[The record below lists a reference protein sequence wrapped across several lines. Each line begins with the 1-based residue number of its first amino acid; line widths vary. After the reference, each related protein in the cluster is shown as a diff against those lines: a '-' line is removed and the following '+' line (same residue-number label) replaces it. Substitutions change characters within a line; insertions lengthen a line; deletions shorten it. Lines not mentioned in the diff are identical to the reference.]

1 MSLAKLAV
9 RRPVTVA
16 MFTLAVLLFGMVSLG
31 RIPVTLLPDLSY
43 PTLTVRTD
51 YPGGAPG
58 EVEQLVSK
66 PIEEAL
72 GTVKGVRRI
81 ESISRAGQSDV
92 LLEFAWGSDMDMASL
107 DVREKMD
114 LVPLPLDLEKPT
126 LLRFN
131 PAEEPIFRLALGYAE
146 INDPNVDELKRL
158 RTFAEEELKRHLEA
172 VEGVASVRLGGG
184 LEDEIQVLVNEQQAT
199 QLQIPMSLIMQRLKE
214 ENINLSG
221 GRLEAQR
228 AEYLVRTLNQ
238 FEDLDD
244 IRSIYI
250 ATRNDRPI
258 LLQDIADV
266 TNSYKERDS
275 ISRIAGAEA
284 VEVSLYKEGDA
295 NTVQVSKAI
304 QSHLAY
310 LQQRDV
316 IPNQYQVTPI
326 SDQAVFIQAAIA
338 EVRDAAIFGG
348 LLAMVIIYLFLQ
360 RLWPTVI
367 ISLAIPVSII
377 ATFNLMH
384 GYQISLNMM
393 SLGGIALAVGMLVDN
408 AIVVL
413 ENIARHNEETDV
425 ATAAEKGTSEVT
437 GAIIASTLTT
447 MAVFFPLVFVEGLAG
462 QLFADQALTVTFSL
476 LASLLVALT
485 LIPMLSA
492 KQKSADAAI
501 TAQQHFAPAQQRKG
515 WRFWV
520 MTPLFLVFRWLPLAL
535 VSALVFIWRGLAK
548 LLGIAVRPLLRGFEW
563 CYQRL
568 AAAYQGL
575 LTKALAN
582 AKATLAAIVLV
593 AAGCYALL
601 PHLPVSLLPSMAQG
615 EFYVEVELQP
625 GATIEETDAVLT
637 GLAQHLA
644 DNAELAESVEKA
656 YSIAGTGSLL
666 NASPGQNGNQWGR
679 FNVVMKNASD
689 VFAEQRV
696 QNYLR
701 DYVQRIPGV
710 SVKLGR
716 PELFSFSSP
725 MAIEITGY
733 DIELL
738 QQAANQVA
746 AALAEDE
753 RFTDI
758 RTNMADGQP
767 EIAIF
772 FDHARLAQYGLT
784 SATVSEL
791 LATKIGGR
799 VATQF
804 SLEDR
809 KIDIL
814 VRSQEQ
820 DRDSLR
826 DLQLMVINPGAE
838 REIPL
843 QAVADIQQIIGPSE
857 ITRLDQ
863 ERTAIVNANLAF
875 GDLGAAVQAAEQVLA
890 DTQLPLTVEARI
902 AGQNEEMQQSF
913 KSLQMALMLA
923 VFLVYLIMASQ
934 FESLLHPFF
943 ILFSVPLAGAG
954 SVLGLYLLNTEL
966 SVIVFIGLIMLAGIV
981 VNNAIVLVDRI
992 NQLRQQGAN
1001 RYDAVYQAAQQRLRP
1016 ILMTMFTTVLG
1027 LLPLAIGLG
1036 EGAEIRAPMAISV
1049 IAGLLFSTLL
1059 TLLFIPCLY
1068 LLVDR
1073 KQVKAAQPS
1082 EAQTGEAQA

>member
-51 YPGGAPG
+51 YPGGAPS

-131 PAEEPIFRLALGYAE
+131 PAEEPIFRLALGYQDLA
-146 INDPNVDELKRL
+146 DPNVDELKRL
-158 RTFAEEELKRHLEA
+158 RTFADEELKRHLESI
-172 VEGVASVRLGGG
+172 EGVASVRLGGG
-184 LEDEIQVLVNEQQAT
+184 LEDEIQVLVNEQKAT
-199 QLQIPMSLIMQRLKE
+199 QLQIPMSLIMQRLNE

-238 FEDLDD
+238 FENLDD
-244 IRSIYI
+244 IRNIYI
-250 ATRNDRPI
+250 ATRNERPI
-258 LLQDIADV
+258 LLNDIATV
-266 TNSYKERDS
+266 TNNYKERDS
-275 ISRIAGAEA
+275 ISRIAGSEA

-310 LQQRDV
+310 LQQREV
-316 IPNQYQVTPI
+316 IPAQYQITPI
-326 SDQAVFIQAAIA
+326 SDQAVFIEAAIA

-360 RLWPTVI
+360 RVWPTVI
-367 ISLAIPVSII
+367 ISLAIPISII

-413 ENIARHNEETDV
+413 ENIARHNESSDA
-425 ATAAEKGTSEVT
+425 ATAAERGTTEVT

-501 TAQQHFAPAQQRKG
+501 TAQQHFAPAAVRSG
-515 WRFWV
+515 WRFWLV
-520 MTPLFLVFRWLPLAL
+520 TPLLLVFRWLPLAI
-535 VSALVFIWRGLAK
+535 VTAITFVWRGLSKA
-548 LLGIAVRPLLRGFEW
+548 LGWLVRPLLRGFDW
-563 CYQRL
+563 LYQRL
-568 AAAYQGL
+568 AGGYQRL
-575 LTKALAN
+575 LNAALA
-582 AKATLAAIVLV
+582 KARLTLAVIVAV
-593 AAGCYALL
+593 AAGCYALVPL
-601 PHLPVSLLPSMAQG
+601 LPVSLLPSMAQG

-625 GATIEETDAVLT
+625 GATITETDAVLN
-637 GLAQHLA
+637 GLATHLA
-644 DNAELAESVEKA
+644 ANEELSQSVKQA

-666 NASPGQNGNQWGR
+666 NAAPGQNGNQWGR
-679 FNVVMKNASD
+679 FNVVMADASN

-701 DYVQRIPGV
+701 EYAARIPGV

-716 PELFSFSSP
+716 PELFNFSSP
-725 MAIEITGY
+725 IAIEITGY
-733 DIELL
+733 ELDLL
-738 QQAANQVA
+738 QQAARKVA
-746 AALAEDE
+746 TELGQDA

-758 RTNMADGQP
+758 QTNMSDGQP
-767 EIAIF
+767 EIAIL

-784 SATVSEL
+784 SAAVSEL

-814 VRSQEQ
+814 VRSQQ
-820 DRDSLR
+820 ADRDSLR
-826 DLQLMVINPGAE
+826 DLQQMVVNPGAE

-843 QAVADIQQIIGPSE
+843 QAVADIQQIMGPSE
-857 ITRLDQ
+857 ITRIDQ
-863 ERTAIVNANLAF
+863 ERTAVVSANLAY
-875 GDLGAAVQAAEQVLA
+875 GDLGAAVAAVEQILDEV
-890 DTQLPLTVEARI
+890 QLPLTVDANI
-902 AGQNEEMQQSF
+902 AGQNAEMQQSF
-913 KSLQMALMLA
+913 RSLQMALALA

-954 SVLGLYLLNTEL
+954 SVLGLYLLGTEL
-966 SVIVFIGLIMLAGIV
+966 SVIVFIGLIMLAGVV

-992 NQLRQQGAN
+992 NQLRQQGAD
-1001 RYDAVYQAAQQRLRP
+1001 RLTAVSQAAQQRLRP

-1027 LLPLAIGLG
+1027 LLPLALGLG

-1073 KQVKAAQPS
+1073 KQVRTVT
-1082 EAQTGEAQA
+1082 EEQA

>member
-51 YPGGAPG
+51 YPGGAPS

-114 LVPLPLDLEKPT
+114 LVPLPLDLEKPA

-146 INDPNVDELKRL
+146 LSNPNVTELKRL
-158 RTFAEEELKRHLEA
+158 RTFADEELKRHLES

-184 LEDEIQVLVNEQQAT
+184 LEDEIQVLVDEQKAT
-199 QLQIPMSLIMQRLKE
+199 QLKVPMSLIMSRLKE

-228 AEYLVRTLNQ
+228 AEYLVRTINQ
-238 FEDLDD
+238 FSSLDD

-250 ATRNDRPI
+250 ATRNGRPI
-258 LLQDIADV
+258 LLSDLAEV
-266 TNSYKERDS
+266 RNSYQERDS
-275 ISRIAGAEA
+275 ISRISGREA
-284 VEVSLYKEGDA
+284 VEVSLYREGGA

-310 LQQRDV
+310 LQQREV
-316 IPNQYQVTPI
+316 IPPQFEITPI
-326 SDQAVFIQAAIA
+326 SDQAVFIEAAIA
-338 EVRDAAIFGG
+338 EVRDAAIVGG

-413 ENIARHNEETDV
+413 ENIARHREQSDA
-425 ATAAEKGTSEVT
+425 ATAAEQGTSEVT
-437 GAIIASTLTT
+437 GAIVASTLTT

-492 KQKSADAAI
+492 KQKTADAAI
-501 TAQQHFAPAQQRKG
+501 TARQHFPAAQQRSG
-515 WRFWV
+515 WRFWL
-520 MTPLFLVFRWLPLAL
+520 MTPILLIFRWLPLAI
-535 VSALVFIWRGLAK
+535 VSIIVALWRSLAK
-548 LLGIAVRPLLRGFEW
+548 TLGLLMRPVLRGFDW
-563 CYQRL
+563 SYQRL
-568 AAAYQGL
+568 ANTYQKL
-575 LTKALAN
+575 LQLALAH
-582 AKATLAAIVLV
+582 ARLTLASIVLV
-593 AAGCYALL
+593 AAACYALVPL
-601 PHLPVSLLPSMAQG
+601 LPVSLLPSMAQG

-625 GATIEETDAVLT
+625 GATIQETDAVLN
-637 GLAQHLA
+637 GLAQHL
-644 DNAELAESVEKA
+644 ERHPQLAAKVKQA

-666 NASPGQNGNQWGR
+666 NAAPGQNGNQWGR
-679 FNVVMKNASD
+679 FNVVMTDASD
-689 VFAEQRV
+689 VFAEQQV
-696 QNYLR
+696 QSYLR
-701 DYVQRIPGV
+701 DYVQRLPGV
-710 SVKLGR
+710 SVKFGR

-725 MAIEITGY
+725 MAIEIRGY
-733 DIELL
+733 DIDQL
-738 QQAANQVA
+738 QQSALKVA
-746 AALAEDE
+746 AALAEDS

-758 RTNMADGQP
+758 RTNMTEGQP

-784 SATVSEL
+784 SSAVSEL

-804 SLEDR
+804 SLQDR

-814 VRSQEQ
+814 VRSQQQ

-826 DLQLMVINPGAE
+826 DLQQMVVNPGAE

-843 QAVADIQQIIGPSE
+843 QAVAEIRQIIGPSE
-857 ITRLDQ
+857 ITRIDQ
-863 ERTAIVNANLAF
+863 ERTAVISANLAF
-875 GDLGAAVQAAEQVLA
+875 GDLGAAVIAAEQALA
-890 DTQLPLTVEARI
+890 DVQLPLTVDAEI

-992 NQLRQQGAN
+992 NQLRALGAS
-1001 RYDAVYQAAQQRLRP
+1001 RYDAVFQAAQQRLRP

-1027 LLPLAIGLG
+1027 LLPLALGLG
-1036 EGAEIRAPMAISV
+1036 EGAEIRSPMAISV

-1068 LLVDR
+1068 LLIDR
-1073 KQVKAAQPS
+1073 KQVTTVAEESKA
-1082 EAQTGEAQA
+1082 

>member
-1 MSLAKLAV
+1 MSLARLAV

-31 RIPVTLLPDLSY
+31 RIPVTLLPDLAY

-66 PIEEAL
+66 PVEEAL
-72 GTVKGVRRI
+72 GTVKGVQRI

-92 LLEFAWGSDMDMASL
+92 LLEFAWGTNMDMASL

-114 LVPLPLDLEKPT
+114 LVNLPLDIEKPT

-131 PAEEPIFRLALGYAE
+131 PAEEPIYRLTLGFDGTTE
-146 INDPNVDELKRL
+146 PNVAELKRL
-158 RTFAEEELKRHLEA
+158 RTFAEEELKRHLES

-184 LEDEIQVLVNEQQAT
+184 LEDEIQVLVDEQQAT
-199 QLQIPMSLIMQRLKE
+199 QLQVPMSLIMQRLRE

-238 FEDLDD
+238 FQNLDD

-258 LLQDIADV
+258 LLRDLASV
-266 TNSYKERDS
+266 ENSYKERDS
-275 ISRIAGAEA
+275 ISRIGGREA

-304 QSHLAY
+304 QAHLRH
-310 LQQRDV
+310 LQSSKLIPDV
-316 IPNQYQVTPI
+316 YQVEPI
-326 SDQAVFIQAAIA
+326 ADQAVFIEAAIA
-338 EVRDAAIFGG
+338 EVRDAAIIGG
-348 LLAMVIIYLFLQ
+348 LLAMIIIYLFLQ

-413 ENIARHNEETDV
+413 ENIARHREHKGE
-425 ATAAEKGTSEVT
+425 AEAAETGASEVT

-476 LASLLVALT
+476 LASLFVALT

-492 KQKSADAAI
+492 KQRSADATI
-501 TAQQHFAPAQQRKG
+501 TDRQHFPAAAKRSG
-515 WRFWV
+515 WRFWL
-520 MTPLFLVFRWLPLAL
+520 MTPLLLVFRWLPLAI
-535 VSALVFIWRGLAK
+535 VALITLLWRSLAK
-548 LLGIAVRPLLRGFEW
+548 GLGWLVTPVLRGFDW
-563 CYQRL
+563 GYQRL
-568 AAAYQGL
+568 AITYQRVL
-575 LTKALAN
+575 SFALQQAKLTLG
-582 AKATLAAIVLV
+582 AIVLV
-593 AAGCYALL
+593 AAACYALVPL
-601 PHLPVSLLPSMAQG
+601 LPVSLLPSMAQG

-625 GATIEETDAVLT
+625 GATIYETDAVLA
-637 GLAQHLA
+637 GFARHLA
-644 DNAELAESVEKA
+644 NQPELVSQVERSF
-656 YSIAGTGSLL
+656 SIAGTGSLL
-666 NASPGQNGNQWGR
+666 NAAPGQNGNQWGR
-679 FNVVMKNASD
+679 FNVVMASD
-689 VFAEQRV
+689 SDALAEERV
-696 QNYLR
+696 QNELR
-701 DYVQRIPGV
+701 HYAQQLPGV
-710 SVKLGR
+710 QIKFGR

-725 MAIEITGY
+725 IAIEVNGY

-738 QQAANQVA
+738 QQAAQT
-746 AALAEDE
+746 LAKNLEE
-753 RFTDI
+753 HQQFTDI
-758 RTNMADGQP
+758 RTNMSDGQP
-767 EIAIF
+767 EIAIY
-772 FDHARLAQYGLT
+772 FDHSRLAQYGLT
-784 SATVSEL
+784 SADVSEL

-804 SLEDR
+804 SLDDR

-814 VRSQEQ
+814 VRSQAS

-826 DLQLMVINPGAE
+826 DLQQLVINPGAA

-843 QAVADIQQIIGPSE
+843 QAVAEIEQVMGPSE
-857 ITRLDQ
+857 ITRIDQ
-863 ERTAIVNANLAF
+863 QRTAMVQANLAF
-875 GDLGAAVQAAEQVLA
+875 GDLGSAVSTAQQVVA
-890 DTQLPLTVEARI
+890 DTQLPLTIKANV
-902 AGQNEEMQQSF
+902 AGQSEEMQRSF
-913 KSLQMALMLA
+913 QSLQFALVLA
-923 VFLVYLIMASQ
+923 IFLVYLIMASQ

-954 SVLGLYLLNTEL
+954 SVLGLYLMGTEL

-992 NQLRQQGAN
+992 NQLRSEGET
-1001 RYDAVYQAAQQRLRP
+1001 RYNAVFQAAQQRLRP

-1027 LLPLAIGLG
+1027 LMPLAIGLG

-1059 TLLFIPCLY
+1059 TLFFIPCLY

-1073 KQVKAAQPS
+1073 KQVRSKTLTEGA
-1082 EAQTGEAQA
+1082 

>member
-1 MSLAKLAV
+1 MSLARLAV
-9 RRPVTVA
+9 RRPVTIA
-16 MFTLAVLLFGMVSLG
+16 MFTLAIVLFGFVALG

-51 YPGGAPG
+51 YPGGAPS

-66 PIEEAL
+66 PLEEVL
-72 GTVKGVRRI
+72 GTVQGVRHI

-92 LLEFAWGSDMDMASL
+92 LLEFAWGSDMDRASL

-114 LVPLPLDLEKPT
+114 LVQIPLDLEKPT

-131 PAEEPIFRLALGYAE
+131 PAEDPIYRLTLGFA
-146 INDPNVDELKRL
+146 DTSAPSVGDLKRL
-158 RTFAEEELKRHLEA
+158 RTYAEEELKRHLESI
-172 VEGVASVRLGGG
+172 EGVASVRLGGG

-199 QLQIPMSLIMQRLKE
+199 QLQIPMQLIMQRLRE

-228 AEYLVRTLNQ
+228 AEYLVRTVNQ
-238 FEDLDD
+238 FADLDT
-244 IRSIYI
+244 IRGIYI
-250 ATRNDRPI
+250 TTRNERPI
-258 LLQDIADV
+258 FLRDV
-266 TNSYKERDS
+266 AEVVNSYKERDS
-275 ISRIAGAEA
+275 ISRIAGSEA

-304 QSHLAY
+304 QAHLAS
-310 LQQRDV
+310 LQQHKL
-316 IPNQYQVTPI
+316 IPDNYQVSTLA
-326 SDQAVFIQAAIA
+326 DQAVFIEAAIA
-338 EVRDAAIFGG
+338 EVRDAAILGG

-360 RLWPTVI
+360 RLWPTII
-367 ISLAIPVSII
+367 ISLAIPISII

-384 GYQISLNMM
+384 GYHVSLNMM

-413 ENIARHNEETDV
+413 ENIARHREQTDA

-437 GAIIASTLTT
+437 AAIIASTLTT

-476 LASLLVALT
+476 LASLFVALT

-492 KQKSADAAI
+492 KQRSADAAI
-501 TAQQHFAPAQQRKG
+501 TDRQHFPPAAERKG

-520 MTPLFLVFRWLPLAL
+520 MTPVLLVFRWIPLAL
-535 VSALVFIWRGLAK
+535 VSALVLIWRAIAKVLGL
-548 LLGIAVRPLLRGFEW
+548 LVQPLLKSFNLVYQLLANT
-563 CYQRL
+563 YQRL
-568 AAAYQGL
+568 LATALKAAHVTLFAILAIAAA
-575 LTKALAN
+575 
-582 AKATLAAIVLV
+582 
-593 AAGCYALL
+593 CYALV
-601 PHLPVSLLPSMAQG
+601 PQLPVSLLPSMAQG
-615 EFYVEVELQP
+615 EFYVEVELPP
-625 GATIEETDAVLT
+625 GATIHETDQVLT
-637 GLAQHLA
+637 RMAQHLTA
-644 DNAELAESVEKA
+644 NTELNALVERS

-666 NASPGQNGNQWGR
+666 NAAPGQNGNQWGR
-679 FNVVMKNASD
+679 LNVVMKNAD
-689 VFAEQRV
+689 EVFAEERV
-696 QNYLR
+696 QQHLR
-701 DYVQRIPGV
+701 DYAKQLPGV
-710 SVKLGR
+710 KVKFGR

-725 MAIEITGY
+725 MAIEISGY
-733 DIELL
+733 NLELL
-738 QQAANQVA
+738 QQAARTLTQKLSEN
-746 AALAEDE
+746 D

-758 RTNMADGQP
+758 RSNMTEGQP
-767 EIAIF
+767 EIAIY

-784 SATVSEL
+784 SAEVADL
-791 LATKIGGR
+791 LATKIGGK

-814 VRSQEQ
+814 VRSQHS

-826 DLQLMVINPGAE
+826 DLQQLIVNPGSA
-838 REIPL
+838 REISL
-843 QAVADIQQIIGPSE
+843 QAVADIKQVMGPSE
-857 ITRLDQ
+857 ITRINQ
-863 ERTAIVNANLAF
+863 QRTAVIQTNLAY
-875 GDLGAAVQAAEQVLA
+875 GDLGAAVADAEAILA
-890 DTQLPLTVEARI
+890 DTPLPLTLKASV

-913 KSLQMALMLA
+913 RSLQFALLLA

-934 FESLLHPFF
+934 FESLLHPLF
-943 ILFSVPLAGAG
+943 ILFTVPLAGAG
-954 SVLGLYLLNTEL
+954 SVLGLYLLGTEL

-992 NQLRQQGAN
+992 NQLRQQGQD
-1001 RYDAVYQAAQQRLRP
+1001 RYQAVYLAAQQRLRP

-1036 EGAEIRAPMAISV
+1036 EGAEVRAPMAISV
-1049 IAGLLFSTLL
+1049 ICGLLFSTVL
-1059 TLLFIPCLY
+1059 TLFFIPCLY

-1073 KQVKAAQPS
+1073 KQVKTAQES
-1082 EAQTGEAQA
+1082 L

>member
-1 MSLAKLAV
+1 MSLARLAV
-9 RRPVTVA
+9 RRPVTIA
-16 MFTLAVLLFGMVSLG
+16 MFTLAIVLFGFVALG

-51 YPGGAPG
+51 YPGGAPS

-66 PIEEAL
+66 PLEEVL
-72 GTVKGVRRI
+72 GTVQGVRHI

-92 LLEFAWGSDMDMASL
+92 LLEFAWGSDMDRASL

-114 LVPLPLDLEKPT
+114 LVQIPLDLEKPT

-131 PAEEPIFRLALGYAE
+131 PAEDPIYRLTLGFADTTAPT
-146 INDPNVDELKRL
+146 IGDLKRL
-158 RTFAEEELKRHLEA
+158 RTYAEEELKRHLESI
-172 VEGVASVRLGGG
+172 EGVASVRLGGG

-199 QLQIPMSLIMQRLKE
+199 QLQIPMQLIMQRLRD

-228 AEYLVRTLNQ
+228 AEYLVRTVNQ
-238 FEDLDD
+238 FTDLDS
-244 IRSIYI
+244 IRGIYI

-258 LLQDIADV
+258 FLRDV
-266 TNSYKERDS
+266 AEVVNSYKERDS
-275 ISRIAGAEA
+275 ISRIAGSEA

-304 QSHLAY
+304 QAHLAS
-310 LQQRDV
+310 LQQHKL
-316 IPNQYQVTPI
+316 IPDSYQVRTLA
-326 SDQAVFIQAAIA
+326 DQAVFIEAAIA
-338 EVRDAAIFGG
+338 EVRDAAILGG

-360 RLWPTVI
+360 RLWPTII
-367 ISLAIPVSII
+367 ISLAIPISII

-384 GYQISLNMM
+384 GYHVSLNMM

-413 ENIARHNEETDV
+413 ENIARHRETSDA
-425 ATAAEKGTSEVT
+425 ATAAEQGTSEVT
-437 GAIIASTLTT
+437 AAIIASTLTT

-476 LASLLVALT
+476 LASLFVALT

-492 KQKSADAAI
+492 KQRSADAAI
-501 TAQQHFAPAQQRKG
+501 TDRQHFPAATKRQG
-515 WRFWV
+515 WRFWI
-520 MTPLFLVFRWLPLAL
+520 MTPVLLVFRWIPLAL
-535 VSALVFIWRGLAK
+535 LSVIITIWRALAK
-548 LLGIAVRPLLRGFEW
+548 ALSFLVRPLLMGFNAL
-563 CYQRL
+563 YQL
-568 AAAYQGL
+568 LATTYQKLLATALKAAHVTLFGILAIAAA
-575 LTKALAN
+575 
-582 AKATLAAIVLV
+582 
-593 AAGCYALL
+593 CYALL
-601 PHLPVSLLPSMAQG
+601 PQLPVSLLPSMAQG
-615 EFYVEVELQP
+615 EFYVEVELPP
-625 GATIEETDAVLT
+625 GATIQETDQVLT
-637 GLAQHLA
+637 QMAQQLT
-644 DNAELAESVEKA
+644 NAPELNALIDRS

-666 NASPGQNGNQWGR
+666 NAAPGQNGNQWGR
-679 FNVVMKNASD
+679 LNVVMHNADD
-689 VFAEQRV
+689 VLAEERV
-696 QNYLR
+696 QQHLRNYAKQL
-701 DYVQRIPGV
+701 PGIK
-710 SVKLGR
+710 VKFGR

-733 DIELL
+733 NLELL
-738 QQAANQVA
+738 QQAARTLSQKLSEN
-746 AALAEDE
+746 D

-758 RTNMADGQP
+758 RSNMTEGQP
-767 EIAIF
+767 EIAIY

-784 SATVSEL
+784 SAEVADL
-791 LATKIGGR
+791 LATKIGGK

-804 SLEDR
+804 SLDDR

-814 VRSQEQ
+814 VRSQYS

-826 DLQLMVINPGAE
+826 DLQQLVINPGST
-838 REIPL
+838 REISL
-843 QAVADIQQIIGPSE
+843 QAVAEIKQVMGPSE
-857 ITRLDQ
+857 ITRINQ
-863 ERTAIVNANLAF
+863 QRTAVIQTNLAY
-875 GDLGAAVQAAEQVLA
+875 GDLGAAVADAQALLA
-890 DTQLPLTVEARI
+890 ATPLPLTLKANV

-913 KSLQMALMLA
+913 RSLQFALVLA

-943 ILFSVPLAGAG
+943 ILFTVPLAGAG
-954 SVLGLYLLNTEL
+954 SVLGLYLLGTEL

-992 NQLRQQGAN
+992 NQLRQQGQD
-1001 RYDAVYQAAQQRLRP
+1001 RYQAVYLAAQQRLRP

-1036 EGAEIRAPMAISV
+1036 EGAEVRAPMAISV
-1049 IAGLLFSTLL
+1049 ICGLLFSTVL
-1059 TLLFIPCLY
+1059 TLFFIPCLY

-1073 KQVKAAQPS
+1073 KQVKTVQES
-1082 EAQTGEAQA
+1082 LS